1 VGKLDFDQ
9 RASAKVNPQR
19 NAMPEQHGK
28 DTGHADDERES
39 EEVPLL
45 AEKIYVWISKKF
57 HAA

>member
-1 VGKLDFDQ
+1 
-9 RASAKVNPQR
+9 
-19 NAMPEQHGK
+19 MPEQHGK
-28 DTGHADDERES
+28 DTGHAEDERES